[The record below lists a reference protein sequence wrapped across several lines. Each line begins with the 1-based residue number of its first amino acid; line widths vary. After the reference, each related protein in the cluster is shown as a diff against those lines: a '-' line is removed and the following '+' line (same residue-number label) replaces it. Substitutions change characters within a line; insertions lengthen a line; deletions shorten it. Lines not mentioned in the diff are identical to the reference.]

1 MQGKKISFTI
11 HNFKFKY
18 VTTLSRIE
26 SYMQC
31 VQWGEAGGGGGG
43 KGHYIW
49 GKSRFFFSFTLGRA
63 ILNKLPLRGGLRYF
77 FETGIYHV
85 C

>member
-43 KGHYIW
+43 RATIFGERVAFFLASLW
-49 GKSRFFFSFTLGRA
+49 GGPF
-63 ILNKLPLRGGLRYF
+63 
-77 FETGIYHV
+77 
-85 C
+85 